1 LIFELSSVL
10 NAIALA
16 CFYLAFSMPRFLLSR
31 WQRNEQAAYLTRV
44 MNRDPE
50 TRGTLAAEDLFDA
63 VSRSVGS
70 GATFV
75 ALKNQPDAPALVVRA
90 ANAPT
95 LVGTRVTP
103 GAGLFGQVTYS
114 GVPVIGATTACEPE
128 IAGQLQS
135 LGNHVVVAPIATST
149 ASWGLVAAVQRRGSL
164 FPEDDLASL
173 SQLARYAAAAL
184 DHAHLVAE
192 RRDRARRDA
201 DRRLH
206 EIELRVGLM
215 LDSIKDYAMVVLDP
229 DGRVAA
235 WHVGA
240 EQVFGVRSD
249 QIKGQ
254 SAAPLF
260 DLTPA
265 AFDRWL
271 EEARRRGHADREG
284 TCRRTDGTTFLGTTT
299 FRPLEDEGGD
309 LPGFVVVTR
318 DVTEQ
323 RSLEDRLRQGQKME
337 AIGQLAGGIAH
348 DFNNLLTAIL
358 GYAEWLNRDLAGD
371 ARLGHVTEIQKAA
384 ERAAD
389 LTGQLLAFSRRRM
402 LEPSTI
408 DLVSLIA
415 DLLPMLRRLIGEQ
428 VAIVDDLPAALP
440 PILGDR
446 SQVEQIILNLA
457 VNARDAMPSGG
468 RLTIAARTERRDD
481 MRSDGVPPGA
491 YVALDVRDTGT
502 GMDGETQRRA
512 FEPFFT
518 TKGVGRGTGL
528 GLSTVY
534 GIVQQMHGAIALD
547 SEVGRGTTFRL
558 YFPETSDAVAA
569 APALAPVE
577 TMRGDE
583 TVLLVE
589 DDVAVRTYLGQVL
602 ESHGYHVLAAEHAES
617 ARAVAA
623 TFDDRIHLVIADMVM
638 PGSTGPELVDVLH
651 TGRPDLA
658 ALYISGYADHV
669 LDHHQAPLRPGQLLM
684 KPFSSAD
691 LLTRIRQILT
701 AA

>member
-1 LIFELSSVL
+1 
-10 NAIALA
+10 
-16 CFYLAFSMPRFLLSR
+16 
-31 WQRNEQAAYLTRV
+31 
-44 MNRDPE
+44 
-50 TRGTLAAEDLFDA
+50 
-63 VSRSVGS
+63 
-70 GATFV
+70 
-75 ALKNQPDAPALVVRA
+75 
-90 ANAPT
+90 
-95 LVGTRVTP
+95 
-103 GAGLFGQVTYS
+103 
-114 GVPVIGATTACEPE
+114 
-128 IAGQLQS
+128 
-135 LGNHVVVAPIATST
+135 
-149 ASWGLVAAVQRRGSL
+149 
-164 FPEDDLASL
+164 
-173 SQLARYAAAAL
+173 
-184 DHAHLVAE
+184 
-192 RRDRARRDA
+192 
-201 DRRLH
+201 
-206 EIELRVGLM
+206 
-215 LDSIKDYAMVVLDP
+215 
-229 DGRVAA
+229 
-235 WHVGA
+235 
-240 EQVFGVRSD
+240 
-249 QIKGQ
+249 
-254 SAAPLF
+254 
-260 DLTPA
+260 
-265 AFDRWL
+265 
-271 EEARRRGHADREG
+271 
-284 TCRRTDGTTFLGTTT
+284 
-299 FRPLEDEGGD
+299 
-309 LPGFVVVTR
+309 
-318 DVTEQ
+318 
-323 RSLEDRLRQGQKME
+323 
-337 AIGQLAGGIAH
+337 
-348 DFNNLLTAIL
+348 
-358 GYAEWLNRDLAGD
+358 
-371 ARLGHVTEIQKAA
+371 
-384 ERAAD
+384 
-389 LTGQLLAFSRRRM
+389 
-402 LEPSTI
+402 
-408 DLVSLIA
+408 
-415 DLLPMLRRLIGEQ
+415 
-428 VAIVDDLPAALP
+428 VDDLPAALP

-457 VNARDAMPSGG
+457 VNARDAMPAGG

-481 MRSDGVPPGA
+481 MQSDGVPPGA

-502 GMDGETQRRA
+502 GMDRETQRRA

-534 GIVQQMHGAIALD
+534 GIVRQMHGSIALD